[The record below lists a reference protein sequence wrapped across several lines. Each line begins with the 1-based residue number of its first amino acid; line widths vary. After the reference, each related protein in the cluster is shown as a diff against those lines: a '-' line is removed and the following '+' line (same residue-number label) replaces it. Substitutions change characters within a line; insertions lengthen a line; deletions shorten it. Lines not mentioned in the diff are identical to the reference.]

1 MEHSDL
7 VRRRRIRNSL
17 NSGFNQGLISQ
28 QNQHVHSNQ
37 HRNQHHNHIPQRNA
51 GGVTVPV
58 AVSYQPPVVQ
68 GIQVISRPE
77 AEDGHQ
83 SLSLAP
89 RDHFL
94 DHPKYYEQQE
104 KLLFLTSPQPASIR
118 RTIVPQTPARTT
130 PYQYDSTRDSLNN
143 IKQRNPAQDL
153 AENSLFSYGCMC
165 CQCVRT
171 TEVGI
176 TENFG
181 RYDTLLEPG
190 FHCLPWPCADIAGR
204 MSLRIN
210 LIEVVCE
217 SKTLDSVFCTLA
229 VTVPFRIIAERA
241 YDAFYRLT
249 DPSTQI
255 KSYVFDVVRSEV
267 PKMTLDEL
275 FLSKSTIANQLNKRL
290 KFVMEDY
297 GYEIFKTLVTDV
309 RPAREVQ
316 QSMNEIN
323 ASRRLKVAM
332 GYLADA
338 EMIRIRKDAEAHAES
353 LYLQGVG
360 VSGGRKA
367 LVKGLIES
375 LNEEG
380 TSMSMGMKKYISR
393 KEVMNLLLV
402 TQYNDVLH
410 AASMN
415 DSNSNMV
422 LQVDPS
428 QMKRSLR

>member
-1 MEHSDL
+1 MEHNDL

-37 HRNQHHNHIPQRNA
+37 HHNHIPQRNA
-51 GGVTVPV
+51 GGVTV

-68 GIQVISRPE
+68 GKPIISRPE

-89 RDHFL
+89 RDHFV

-241 YDAFYRLT
+241 YDAYYRLT

-275 FLSKSTIANQLNKRL
+275 FLSKSTIANRLNKQL
-290 KFVMEDY
+290 KFLMEDY
-297 GYEIFKTLVTDV
+297 GYEIFQTLVTDV

-338 EMIRIRKDAEAHAES
+338 EMIRIRKDAEAHAEE

-375 LNEEG
+375 LNEEV
-380 TSMSMGMKKYISR
+380 TSMSMSMSMKQHMSR

-415 DSNSNMV
+415 DNNSNMV

-428 QMKRSLR
+428 QIKRSLR